1 MIGSTHL
8 LVFKKHSNKFDII
21 TTINVFLLD
30 FFQDCVLRNL
40 LLKVKDT
47 AKNVVSII
55 SLQNFSQEYYHN
67 LELSSGGAA

>member
-55 SLQNFSQEYYHN
+55 SL
-67 LELSSGGAA
+67 